1 MILTLWYNTQRLRG
15 EVNCNFI
22 CKLANCTFVLTNK
35 QPFLKLPST
44 GMRWDE
50 GWGEIPELG
59 NKSHLSSLAFPNEYQ
74 LFSVWKHFLRECYH
88 QKAIILTNTY
98 IPFISCL
105 GNVTLLSKQQFL
117 FSWQLLCEKII
128 QKIYFRWFQA
138 QTDRKI
144 LDVGE
149 RKFAVSKQEIL
160 NLFKGLSLE
169 IET

>member
-1 MILTLWYNTQRLRG
+1 MESKSNPKFSISNWSIKHIYRKLNLIYNIDFVVQHTKAEG

-74 LFSVWKHFLRECYH
+74 LFSVWKHFLREFYH
-88 QKAIILTNTY
+88 QKAIMLTNIY

-105 GNVTLLSKQQFL
+105 GNVTLLSK
-117 FSWQLLCEKII
+117 
-128 QKIYFRWFQA
+128 
-138 QTDRKI
+138 
-144 LDVGE
+144 
-149 RKFAVSKQEIL
+149 
-160 NLFKGLSLE
+160 
-169 IET
+169 